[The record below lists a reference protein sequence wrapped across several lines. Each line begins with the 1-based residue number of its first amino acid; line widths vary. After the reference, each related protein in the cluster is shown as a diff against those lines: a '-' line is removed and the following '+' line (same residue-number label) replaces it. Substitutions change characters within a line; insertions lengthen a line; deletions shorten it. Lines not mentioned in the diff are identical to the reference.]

1 MAEEILKAKKNEV
14 ASLRLI
20 PSSGGVFEVTA
31 GGRTIF
37 SKKQTGRRPEPG
49 EVLDALEARQRG

>member
-1 MAEEILKAKKNEV
+1 VTEHVLKEKPEGI

-31 GGRTIF
+31 NGRLVF
-37 SKKQTGRRPEPG
+37 SKKQTGRRPEPD
-49 EVLDALEARQRG
+49 EVVEALFSGRV

>member
-1 MAEEILKAKKNEV
+1 VAEEILKAKKNEI

-31 GGRTIF
+31 GGRRIF
-37 SKKQTGRRPEPG
+37 SKAQTGRRPEPG
-49 EVLDALEARQRG
+49 EVLSALEAKPRG